1 MKGGLSCSDLQSG
14 AVVAPTAEDMRGGKA
29 RHVGIIAGG
38 GRIADA
44 ARRLSRGDSMAVAN
58 GLSSLSTTAMERI
71 YACRPS
77 SRWLQHREVMQS
89 ERADSQSLP
98 GWVHLGSSKKTSVDR
113 DDVWLS
119 LVRSEVVS
127 FWQEGFKSAEPASAP
142 SASRVLSNTRPV
154 R

>member
-1 MKGGLSCSDLQSG
+1 MTAAAVTCCKGIGIPVRMKGGLSCSDLQSG

-44 ARRLSRGDSMAVAN
+44 ARRLSRGDSMAAAN

-77 SRWLQHREVMQS
+77 SRWLQHREVMQVR
-89 ERADSQSLP
+89 ERTLNHYQD
-98 GWVHLGSSKKTSVDR
+98 
-113 DDVWLS
+113 
-119 LVRSEVVS
+119 
-127 FWQEGFKSAEPASAP
+127 GFI
-142 SASRVLSNTRPV
+142 
-154 R
+154 